1 MLKKWSKSISKHYFS
16 PLLAKS
22 KNPVNF
28 ASSNGLSTIG
38 EVLEWLK
45 RYAWKAYIPLKGI
58 ESSNLFLSA
67 DNKQFKR

>member
-1 MLKKWSKSISKHYFS
+1 MLLPLAYPKISCIFVPQIK
-16 PLLAKS
+16 
-22 KNPVNF
+22 
-28 ASSNGLSTIG
+28 G

-67 DNKQFKR
+67 GRSGQNQTTTGQKLTSE

>member
-1 MLKKWSKSISKHYFS
+1 MPKKYLKSYQKLLMLLPLAYPKISRIFVPQIK
-16 PLLAKS
+16 
-22 KNPVNF
+22 
-28 ASSNGLSTIG
+28 G

-67 DNKQFKR
+67 KKVA